1 MSDAEI
7 IGGQTTLTFLDH
19 VRGWARLIVKMTFLG
34 AALLAL
40 ALFLTGAAYLR
51 DAD

>member
-7 IGGQTTLTFLDH
+7 IGGQTPHTDH
-19 VRGWARLIVKMTFLG
+19 VRGWARLIVKMTLLG